1 MIINTSNAF
10 LVIKT
15 INKLE
20 MKKDIMT
27 AYAKI
32 TKINKDMKENDIK
45 LRDLVLKENEDYFS
59 LEEKEQ
65 EEINIKVLKN
75 NIKLGKSISDL
86 QTEQEQCG
94 LDLLFAFLEKLP
106 KAEKEVYSTLAKIY
120 DKEAAEI
127 EKQDID
133 KTIEMI
139 KEIAKSESIQKL
151 FTLAAK

>member
-1 MIINTSNAF
+1 
-10 LVIKT
+10 
-15 INKLE
+15 
-20 MKKDIMT
+20 
-27 AYAKI
+27 
-32 TKINKDMKENDIK
+32 MKENDIK
-45 LRDLVLKENEDYFS
+45 LRDLVLKENKDYFS

-75 NIKLGKSISDL
+75 NVKLGKSISDL

-94 LDLLFAFLEKLP
+94 LDLLFTFLEKLP

-120 DKEAAEI
+120 DKEAKEI

-139 KEIAKSESIQKL
+139 KEIAKSESVQKL
-151 FTLAAK
+151 FTLATK